1 MDAIEAENL
10 HKSYDDVSVLRG
22 LDLRVPAGQ
31 VYGLLGP
38 NGSGKS
44 TLIHLMLGFLRPS
57 QGTLKLFGE
66 RDLEMVRGRLGYLP
80 ERLRYHLRFTA
91 REYLRYLGRFS
102 DLRASELAGRVDDAL
117 DIVGLKD
124 VADRVLAAYSKGM
137 LQRFGIAQA
146 LLANPDMLL
155 IDEPTSGLDP
165 AGQREMLNLL
175 SELARRNHTIFLAT
189 HYLDEI
195 DQLCDM
201 VGILYNGRLAAQ
213 IDVAALRVPGSA
225 AVLKVAPLPP
235 DMQARLAQLGPGVR
249 VTAREIVLSPNTP
262 ALQAQVLRALL
273 DAGVPIISLEPQN
286 RPLEEMYMRVVRGEM
301 LDSVPVAP
309 PTAPPLAREPN
320 TPADTTIFMPTAPP
334 AAPEPNAPAE
344 SVAAPGRPR
353 GDTLLRELLGGA
365 GEAPKAP
372 DDRRDA

>member
-66 RDLEMVRGRLGYLP
+66 RDLELVRGRLGYLP
-80 ERLRYHLRFTA
+80 ERLRYHLRYTA

-117 DIVGLKD
+117 EIVGLSD
-124 VADRVLAAYSKGM
+124 AAERVLAVYSKGM

-175 SELARRNHTIFLAT
+175 GELARRNHTIFLAT

-195 DQLCDM
+195 DQLCDT

-225 AVLKVAPLPP
+225 AVLKVAPLAPE
-235 DMQARLAQLGPGVR
+235 MQAQLALLGPGVR

-273 DAGVPIISLEPQN
+273 DAGVPIISLEPQS
-286 RPLEEMYMRVVRGEM
+286 RPLEEMYMRVVRGET
-301 LDSVPVAP
+301 LDSAPASAP
-309 PTAPPLAREPN
+309 PPAPPVMREPN
-320 TPADTTIFMPTAPP
+320 TPADTTIFMPPVPP
-334 AAPEPNAPAE
+334 AAPEPDAPAE
-344 SVAAPGRPR
+344 SVASPGRPR
-353 GDTLLRELLGGA
+353 GDTLLRELLG
-365 GEAPKAP
+365 EPKNQP
-372 DDRRDA
+372 DERRDG